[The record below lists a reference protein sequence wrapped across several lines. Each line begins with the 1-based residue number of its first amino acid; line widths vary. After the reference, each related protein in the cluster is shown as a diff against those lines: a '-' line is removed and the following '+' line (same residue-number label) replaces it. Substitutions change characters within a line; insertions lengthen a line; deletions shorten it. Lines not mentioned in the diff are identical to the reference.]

1 MNCTRRQAPKA
12 KSQQRLI
19 DKLGI
24 MTRDNQFEILAQ
36 ILMVYRCM
44 YLRCEGRRKKEPQIG
59 GNYRAGCEGR
69 EGGRGGTERERR
81 ERAEAAAGNHVIGLK
96 LL

>member
-44 YLRCEGRRKKEPQIG
+44 YLRCEGWRKKEPQTG
-59 GNYRAGCEGR
+59 GNYRAGCEGM
-69 EGGRGGTERERR
+69 EGGRGGREEGR
-81 ERAEAAAGNHVIGLK
+81 EGGRESENEKCIAI
-96 LL
+96 